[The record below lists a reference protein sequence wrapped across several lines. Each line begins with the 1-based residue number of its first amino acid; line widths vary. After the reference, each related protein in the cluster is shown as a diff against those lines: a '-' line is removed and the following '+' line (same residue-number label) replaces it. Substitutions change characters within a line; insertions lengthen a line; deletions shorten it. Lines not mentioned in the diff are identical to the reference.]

1 MQPTL
6 KGKGQIPSYFP
17 QYDSA
22 VSCVFQFATVMPHSA
37 SLYVPG
43 SLWHLCLS
51 SLWVHQHW
59 MDLRRAAGLWKPWD
73 PSEAQLVIC
82 SDMLRSR
89 GRTRSLSSQTL
100 IKRSLYHH
108 ILSASWFQDLHIRS
122 PFLAFNSSWTK
133 TEFPPA
139 PGKTQ
144 IKYRMHLHLFSF
156 FPSNPTSPWVLS
168 IQSGKDVSMS
178 ILPIPIDNTLNSGT
192 FFFLLGFSIKSPAS
206 SLTLMHL
213 SQWQPE
219 ICLIHRFA
227 RPCP

>member
-82 SDMLRSR
+82 SKTCWEAEAEPEACPHRPSSSALCTTTYYLPPDSKTYTSGHLSWPSTLPELKQSSR
-89 GRTRSLSSQTL
+89 QPQEKLKSNIGCTFT
-100 IKRSLYHH
+100 
-108 ILSASWFQDLHIRS
+108 
-122 PFLAFNSSWTK
+122 
-133 TEFPPA
+133 
-139 PGKTQ
+139 
-144 IKYRMHLHLFSF
+144 FSH
-156 FPSNPTSPWVLS
+156 S
-168 IQSGKDVSMS
+168 
-178 ILPIPIDNTLNSGT
+178 
-192 FFFLLGFSIKSPAS
+192 SPAIQPVPES
-206 SLTLMHL
+206 CPFNLVKMFQCL
-213 SQWQPE
+213 SYPS
-219 ICLIHRFA
+219 
-227 RPCP
+227 P